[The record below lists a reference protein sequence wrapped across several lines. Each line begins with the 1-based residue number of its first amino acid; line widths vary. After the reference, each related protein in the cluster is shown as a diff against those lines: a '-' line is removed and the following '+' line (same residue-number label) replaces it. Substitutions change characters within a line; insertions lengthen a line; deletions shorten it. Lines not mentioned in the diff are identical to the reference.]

1 MHQRSY
7 YHNSSINQRADVN
20 AYGGSQPSR
29 VAAGRLGGEGAPTR
43 PPPAE
48 NAGRLGRRPTGNA
61 SASYDAALLK
71 PALDQPNLATH
82 QQIPRE
88 KLNKYKRKLKKYFA
102 KNAEQQTQIKLLADQ
117 VAHLERSNKR
127 LLRADKQDE
136 SRQVKQVDALEH
148 NLRLTEERHRQ

>member
-1 MHQRSY
+1 M
-7 YHNSSINQRADVN
+7 NT
-20 AYGGSQPSR
+20 YGGSQPSR

-48 NAGRLGRRPTGNA
+48 NAGRLGRRPTGHA

-71 PALDQPNLATH
+71 PNSATH

-102 KNAEQQTQIKLLADQ
+102 KNAEQQ
-117 VAHLERSNKR
+117 N
-127 LLRADKQDE
+127 
-136 SRQVKQVDALEH
+136 
-148 NLRLTEERHRQ
+148 

>member
-1 MHQRSY
+1 M
-7 YHNSSINQRADVN
+7 N

-29 VAAGRLGGEGAPTR
+29 AAAGRLGGEGAPTR

-48 NAGRLGRRPTGNA
+48 SAGRLGRRPTGNT

-71 PALDQPNLATH
+71 PALDQPNLATN

-102 KNAEQQTQIKLLADQ
+102 KNAEQQTQIKLLTDQ

-127 LLRADKQDE
+127 LLRADKQEE
-136 SRQVKQVDALEH
+136 SR
-148 NLRLTEERHRQ
+148 